1 MQKKILCP
9 DRIRKI
15 QGSFSWIDHRF
26 ITDGFLSDLT
36 PIEILLYF
44 FLVAVSD
51 RQGISFYHDDR
62 ICRLLKIDLAHL
74 GTARSSLLHR
84 SLLAHQ
90 SPIYQI
96 LSLPDQPVNPPSSEE
111 LAQLERQKALI
122 AIKKIKEVLS

>member
-1 MQKKILCP
+1 MQKRILCP
-9 DRIRKI
+9 GRIRKI

-26 ITDGFLSDLT
+26 ITEGFLLDLS
-36 PIEILLYF
+36 PVEILLYF

-74 GTARSSLLHR
+74 GTARSSLIHR
-84 SLLAHQ
+84 SLLAHET
-90 SPIYQI
+90 PIYQV

-111 LAQLERQKALI
+111 IAQLERQKALA
-122 AIKKIKEVLS
+122 AIKKIREVLA